1 MDEEREPQANL
12 AALINLFEASG
23 YDILLRLVNSAVV
36 QNSSFIWRSH
46 QLNSKLPEAITTQCV
61 DFAVA
66 VLEIM
71 KLMIGKLMSSNE
83 IPFRDL
89 RVVEAVMTLQS
100 VVCSKVRGGDRVKL
114 KMKATRVKE
123 LVVHILSMYTRT
135 ASTAHNTGEHFEEH
149 PCFSHP
155 HFVSTHPHFC
165 IYNYLVS
172 NKVLFVKKKGTLNG
186 EQRDSYFKNKF

>member
-89 RVVEAVMTLQS
+89 RVVEAVMTMQS

-155 HFVSTHPHFC
+155 HFC
-165 IYNYLVS
+165 IYSPSFLYLQLLS
-172 NKVLFVKKKGTLNG
+172 
-186 EQRDSYFKNKF
+186 FK